1 MKRFFIL
8 FMVVILSTFVLIGC
22 GSDQDA
28 EIIAEL
34 QATISDL
41 QNQAGEYSALKT
53 ELDSANNSIAELQSQ
68 MDALTAEKNEMS
80 AKLEM
85 LYKIEPVN
93 ETMYTIADADIYD
106 DLYGEALGNE
116 PTGNI
121 PAEQEI
127 KITGKSIVNDWY
139 EIEMEGKKQYIS
151 GSLLSTTKPQPQS
164 SSGSSGGSGS
174 TTTQQPSGGGQPSS
188 GGNGGSS
195 GGNGGS
201 GGGNGGSGGGQPSGG
216 DPGSVGMGEAGGA
229 FSGLPVG
236 GGPNPDGPGSDLNWE

>member
-1 MKRFFIL
+1 MKKFFIL

-22 GSDQDA
+22 GSDQYA
-28 EIIAEL
+28 ETIAEL

-41 QNQAGEYSALKT
+41 QNQVGEYSALKT

-85 LYKIEPVN
+85 LYKIESVN

-151 GSLLSTTKPQPQS
+151 GSLLSTTNPSGNTGNTSNTQPS
-164 SSGSSGGSGS
+164 GGGSS
-174 TTTQQPSGGGQPSS
+174 TQQPSGGGQPS
-188 GGNGGSS
+188 GNGDSIGFDDP
-195 GGNGGS
+195 NG
-201 GGGNGGSGGGQPSGG
+201 
-216 DPGSVGMGEAGGA
+216 M
-229 FSGLPVG
+229 FSGMFEEG
-236 GGPNPDGPGSDLNWE
+236 GLGDTDIHWDIE